1 MADPTPPVED
11 QREKEAEEYH
21 ISLGSKSKG
30 DSKDGGTESCN
41 SQVTPVKVTLGR
53 KTKKK
58 QREEK
63 TYLDILQG
71 SQKTLKGM
79 INTRSTI
86 KQGQAPKGATTSQAS
101 K

>member
-1 MADPTPPVED
+1 MADLTPPVED
-11 QREKEAEEYH
+11 QREKEAEEDH
-21 ISLGSKSKG
+21 ISLGSESGG
-30 DSKDGGTESCN
+30 DSEDGGTESGN
-41 SQVTPVKVTLGR
+41 SQVTPIKVTLGR

>member
-1 MADPTPPVED
+1 MDD
-11 QREKEAEEYH
+11 QRKKEVEEYH
-21 ISLGSKSKG
+21 ISLGSDSGG
-30 DSKDGGTESCN
+30 DSEDRGTKSGS
-41 SQVTPVKVTLGR
+41 SQVTPIKVTLSR

>member
-11 QREKEAEEYH
+11 QREKEAEEDH
-21 ISLGSKSKG
+21 ISLGSESGG
-30 DSKDGGTESCN
+30 DSEDGGTKSGN
-41 SQVTPVKVTLGR
+41 SQITPVKVTLDR

-58 QREEK
+58 QREQK

-79 INTRSTI
+79 INSRSTI